1 MTTAIL
7 GSSFVINIVLAASL
21 SQLWSMLNGLQLA
34 VHLPLFELAFPANAN
49 LTILFIIKVANFDLV
64 PPEIFLTVFTFPEDE
79 EPFNDAFDSTG
90 YSSMYPVENLG
101 TCWLLI

>member
-1 MTTAIL
+1 
-7 GSSFVINIVLAASL
+7 
-21 SQLWSMLNGLQLA
+21 MLNGLQLA

-49 LTILFIIKVANFDLV
+49 ITILYIIQVANFDLV
-64 PPEIFLTVFTFPEDE
+64 PPEIFLTVFTFPEDG